1 MTRDTTTGLQA
12 SGAGGD
18 LLGQHEVGPRRLAGL
33 RWPVTV
39 SGQRSDLENEIRDRL
54 VAEIVSATDVVQ
66 AAPRFVYESFVASL
80 APGGS
85 EQVFIQGILEGLLLA
100 ADIASAADVSST
112 RWNPDDSARL

>member
-1 MTRDTTTGLQA
+1 M
-12 SGAGGD
+12 
-18 LLGQHEVGPRRLAGL
+18 GQHEVGPRRLARL

-66 AAPRFVYESFVASL
+66 AAPRFVCESFVASL
-80 APGGS
+80 APGGN

-100 ADIASAADVSST
+100 ADIASAADVSGT
-112 RWNPDDSARL
+112 RSGSDDRARR

>member
-1 MTRDTTTGLQA
+1 MARDTTTGFQK
-12 SGAGGD
+12 SSAGGG
-18 LLGQHEVGPRRLAGL
+18 LRGQQEVGPRRLARL

-39 SGQRSDLENEIRDRL
+39 SEQRSDLENAVRDRL

-85 EQVFIQGILEGLLLA
+85 EQVFVQGILEGLLLA
-100 ADIASAADVSST
+100 ADIASAADVSGT
-112 RWNPDDSARL
+112 RTDPSERARL